1 MNAGI
6 FVFVVLAVI
15 AVVFLI
21 YTETPSGKK
30 CIEYG
35 NVSSNIHSGHY
46 SSRSFFNMAQNQIR

>member
-6 FVFVVLAVI
+6 FVFVVLAAI

-30 CIEYG
+30 WIK
-35 NVSSNIHSGHY
+35 NL
-46 SSRSFFNMAQNQIR
+46 